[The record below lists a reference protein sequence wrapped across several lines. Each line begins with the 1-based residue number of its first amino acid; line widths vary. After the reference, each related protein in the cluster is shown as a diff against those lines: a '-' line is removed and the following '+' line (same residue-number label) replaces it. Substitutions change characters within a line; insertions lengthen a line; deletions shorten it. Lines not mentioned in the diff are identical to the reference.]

1 MDEQMSEE
9 SRGYVKVKKIQRWR
23 HTAVIGAKCM
33 VWVFLDLPFIS
44 GSAALQAEMIIHDLK
59 VLIFP
64 HG

>member
-33 VWVFLDLPFIS
+33 GLFFRPFIS
-44 GSAALQAEMIIHDLK
+44 GSAALEAEMIIHDLK
-59 VLIFP
+59 VMIFP